1 MRTKSYPQTEEKS
14 VIVNESA
21 VAYGNVA
28 REKLSPYTMEE
39 IHKSMDET
47 EADFMAGRVYSH
59 DDVMREMREFI
70 LIL

>member
-1 MRTKSYPQTEEKS
+1 MRTKPYSQTEEKS
-14 VIVNESA
+14 IIANESA
-21 VAYGNVA
+21 VTYGNA
-28 REKLSPYTMEE
+28 TREKLSFYTMEE

>member
-1 MRTKSYPQTEEKS
+1 MRTKPYPQTDEKP
-14 VIVNESA
+14 IVANESA
-21 VAYGNVA
+21 VTYGNA
-28 REKLSPYTMEE
+28 TREKLSFYTMEE